1 MLTLSFC
8 EEKEEDSKDEKQ
20 DASEVCRNVDRFLS
34 INLFTWYLGWVITLC
49 SVSKHQFPK
58 DKH

>member
-34 INLFTWYLGWVITLC
+34 INLFT
-49 SVSKHQFPK
+49 
-58 DKH
+58 

>member
-1 MLTLSFC
+1 MVLRRLSYRRHERRKNILQRMLTLSFC

-34 INLFTWYLGWVITLC
+34 INLFT
-49 SVSKHQFPK
+49 
-58 DKH
+58 